1 MEAVELKQLDVEPV
15 AELSLNSV
23 VAELSQSCPG
33 TMKLRGSINQRSVI
47 VMVDCGAIHNFI
59 SQKLVEKLVEEL
71 QIVVAETR
79 NYSVI
84 MGLGAIVKGKG
95 VCDSVNSKVGELMIV
110 DSFLPLELGGVD
122 VILGM

>member
-1 MEAVELKQLDVEPV
+1 
-15 AELSLNSV
+15 
-23 VAELSQSCPG
+23 
-33 TMKLRGSINQRSVI
+33 MKLRGSINQRSVI

-59 SQKLVEKLVEEL
+59 SQKLVEEL

-95 VCDSVNSKVGELMIV
+95 VCDSVNLKVGELMIV

>member
-1 MEAVELKQLDVEPV
+1 MEAVELKQLDVEP
-15 AELSLNSV
+15 

-59 SQKLVEKLVEEL
+59 SQKLVEEL

-95 VCDSVNSKVGELMIV
+95 VRDSVNLKVGELMIV